1 MWHAKNLFARC
12 RDIMLVLSLFG
23 IWEAV
28 VKRVGISL
36 FIFKFSYY
44 FGTYQVSLTLQ
55 WGIDT
60 ELVVF
65 WNLLLFCPSIAK
77 HVIKYLYQPISRNT
91 SIDTCLR
98 IYFNVSLDIDVA
110 FRISNRF
117 SVSPKYL
124 WLVILWW
131 NLGRFLPKFG
141 IVNKIVPEQ
150 QNT

>member
-1 MWHAKNLFARC
+1 MWNAKNLFARC

-28 VKRVGISL
+28 MKRVGNFL

-44 FGTYQVSLTLQ
+44 FGTYQVSSTLQ

-65 WNLLLFCPSIAK
+65 WSFLPFCPSIAK
-77 HVIKYLYQPISRNT
+77 HVIKILYQPIYRNT
-91 SIDTCLR
+91 FIDIWLR
-98 IYFNVSLDIDVA
+98 ICFNVSLDIDVA

-124 WLVILWW
+124 WLVISWW

-141 IVNKIVPEQ
+141 IVNQNVPEQ